1 MDRRNIEGCSLMGRS
16 SLPVGAWGTVSAKK
30 DESSGKWRASCRY
43 RGQDGVTRTYSKF
56 GSTKGRA
63 ETALLASMKE
73 RHKGAGRLATNPS
86 LQDVATKWLASI
98 EVPRVV
104 VDANGDMVAGGI
116 SGGIRRQTWDQYDGI
131 VHRHIEPGLGALK
144 INEIRTSTC
153 DYFLRSLVVGGK
165 GHTNARLAKTVLK
178 QIMSYAIRHDLY
190 AGDNPVTEVDRLGR
204 VQKKPVGLSDAT
216 TEEIRNAVRDW
227 RQAPGHPGPR
237 PTNTLADVVEVL
249 LGTGARI
256 GEVLAIRLKDIDLS
270 GEVGR
275 IAIAGTL
282 VEPRHGPKFRQHF
295 PKNHASYRILPVP
308 RFVVDVL
315 VRRMKESPSNNKAGA
330 LFWSRRGTY
339 MQGSSVRRTLRAAL
353 AEAGMDPVVVITPH
367 AFRRTVATLLARE
380 LTDGA
385 AASMLG
391 HADVAMTHAAYIER
405 LKEVPDY
412 TVVLNRLAPVEG
424 SAADRQDS

>member
-1 MDRRNIEGCSLMGRS
+1 MARS
-16 SLPVGAWGTVSAKK
+16 SLPVGAWGTVGAKK
-30 DESSGKWRASCRY
+30 DKTSGKWRASCRY
-43 RGQDGVTRTYSKF
+43 RGYDGVTRTYSKF
-56 GSTKGRA
+56 GSTKGKA

-73 RHKGAGRLATNPS
+73 RQQGAGRLATNPY
-86 LQDVATKWLASI
+86 LKDVADKWLASI
-98 EVPRVV
+98 EVPKVV
-104 VDANGDMVAGGI
+104 VDAYGNMVAGGL
-116 SGGIRRQTWDQYDGI
+116 SGRIRRQTWDQYEGI
-131 VHRHIEPGLGALK
+131 VHRHIEPGLGSLK
-144 INEIRTSTC
+144 ITEIRTSTC
-153 DYFLRSLVVGGK
+153 DLFLRSLVVGGK

-204 VQKKPVGLSDAT
+204 VQKKPVGLSDET
-216 TEEIRNAVRDW
+216 TEELRNAVRDW
-227 RQAPGHPGPR
+227 RQAPGHSGPR

-256 GEVLAIRLKDIDLS
+256 GEVLAIRMKDIDLS

-282 VEPRHGPKFRQHF
+282 VEPRYGPKFRQHF

-315 VRRMKESPSNNKAGA
+315 VRRMKESPSSNKAGA
-330 LFWSRRGTY
+330 LFWSRSGTY
-339 MQGSSVRRTLRAAL
+339 VQGSTIRRALKAARD
-353 AEAGMDPVVVITPH
+353 EAGMDPQVAITPH

-385 AASMLG
+385 AAAMLG

-412 TVVLNRLAPVEG
+412 TVVLNRLAPNEG
-424 SAADRQDS
+424 SAGDGQK